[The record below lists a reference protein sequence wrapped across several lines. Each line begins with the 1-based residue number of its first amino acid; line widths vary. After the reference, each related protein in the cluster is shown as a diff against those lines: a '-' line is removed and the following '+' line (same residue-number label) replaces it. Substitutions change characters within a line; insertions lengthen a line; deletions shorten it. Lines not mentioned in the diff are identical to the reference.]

1 MKFGLFGSETRALPT
16 TLENPSVS
24 LSDPVAFA
32 EMFGARD
39 SITGETVTA
48 DTAMQV
54 SAIWQAVNCIAG
66 TIAQLPLHLYASDTA
81 GNVSKK
87 TKDTLYRIVHDKA
100 NDIHTAYAFWKW
112 VVTGLLLDGRALA
125 IIVRDKAKRVV
136 GFLPLKLSEVTIKQ
150 KVRGGKLERSYT
162 HDNIVYPSSDIL
174 DFALSLKADGVS
186 HYNPITQNRNT
197 IALIIAA
204 ERFSATL
211 FANGGVPPLT
221 LTGPAMSPAA
231 AARANSDIEEQLRG
245 NRSRQR
251 KVLPIPTGFDLKPIG
266 IDPSKQQLIELRR
279 WLISEVSRIFN
290 LAPAMLHDLTSGTY
304 SNFEQQSLNFAK
316 MTIAPLTE
324 LIEQEMN
331 SKLFGARNTSD
342 YVEFNLDGLQ
352 RGDFLSRMD
361 GSAKAVQAGIRT
373 PNEIRALDNLPPLEG
388 GDKLFIQGAM
398 VPIEDAGK
406 HVAAPSEPP
415 ADPAA

>member
-1 MKFGLFGSETRALPT
+1 MDFGLFGREKRAT
-16 TLENPSVS
+16 ASTLENPSIS
-24 LSDPVAFA
+24 LNDPVAFA

-39 SITGETVTA
+39 SITGESVTA

-54 SAIWQAVNCIAG
+54 SAVWQAVNCIAG
-66 TIAQLPLHLYASDTA
+66 TIAQLPLHLYTSDA
-81 GNVSKK
+81 GGIVVKK
-87 TKDTLYRIVHDKA
+87 TKDTLYRVVHDRA

-112 VVTGLLLDGRALA
+112 VATGLLLDGRSLA
-125 IIVRDKAKRVV
+125 IIVRDRSQRVV
-136 GFLPLKLSEVTIKQ
+136 GFLPLNLSEVTIKQ

-162 HDNIVYPSSDIL
+162 HDNIVYQSSDIL

-186 HYNPITQNRNT
+186 HYNPIEQNRNT

-251 KVLPIPTGFDLKPIG
+251 KVLPIPTGFELKPIG
-266 IDPSKQQLIELRR
+266 IDPQRFELIDLRR
-279 WLISEVSRIFN
+279 WLITEVSRIFN

-331 SKLFGARNTSD
+331 SKLFGARNTCD

-352 RGDFLSRMD
+352 RGDFLSRMG

-388 GDKLFIQGAM
+388 GDKLYMQGAN
-398 VPIEDAGK
+398 VPLDKIGEAK
-406 HVAAPSEPP
+406 ASTAPP
-415 ADPAA
+415 ADPAE